1 MITAGQA
8 IERLAENTYENKQ
21 RWKQALKQR
30 RTEYTDIYGIPMVS
44 ELNSNTAFE
53 YHVAISTDLEYYE
66 RFQFKLFVKAN
77 GSIDPDGFTF
87 AIGRPGTAGDPDDTR
102 DLVDIS
108 AYLEEQ
114 TGEWVDGSGYFPEE
128 DIGTDVSG
136 SFYDVLDAVG
146 MIMAEDRDQE
156 DKEDDMNAILNP
168 GNKIVRIES
177 DTPCEVMF
185 IPYIKYSTVNR

>member
-1 MITAGQA
+1 MITTGQA

-44 ELNSNTAFE
+44 ELNNNRVFE

-66 RFQFKLFVKAN
+66 RFQFKLFVTAN
-77 GSIDPDGFTF
+77 GAIDPDDFTF
-87 AIGRPGTAGDPDDTR
+87 LIGKPGDTEDLR
-102 DLVDIS
+102 HLVDITP
-108 AYLEEQ
+108 YLEEQ

-128 DIGTDVSG
+128 DIDSDVN

-146 MIMAEDRDQE
+146 LIMAEDRDE
-156 DKEDDMNAILNP
+156 DEKTGDMEAILSP

-177 DTPCEVMF
+177 GTSCDVMF
-185 IPYIKYSTVNR
+185 IPYIKYSTINR